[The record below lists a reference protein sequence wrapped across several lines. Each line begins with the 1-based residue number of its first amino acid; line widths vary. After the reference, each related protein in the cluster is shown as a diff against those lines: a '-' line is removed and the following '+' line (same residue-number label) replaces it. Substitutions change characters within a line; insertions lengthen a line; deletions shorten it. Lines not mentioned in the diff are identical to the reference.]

1 MDRLSKSELEKRLAD
16 LSKERRDSVTNVKT
30 KTNEV
35 PPFYIW
41 RKGVATFGIYNPF
54 ESSGSKVIV

>member
-1 MDRLSKSELEKRLAD
+1 MDGLSKSELEKRLANP
-16 LSKERRDSVTNVKT
+16 SRERQDSVTNVKT

-54 ESSGSKVIV
+54 ESGGGKVVV